1 MKEYN
6 IASEESKEDFFTN
19 EYVRKI
25 INETIEFDR
34 KLQDPEFLKKIQ
46 IEEEKIKNI
55 DLEALMERCE
65 NDEEGF

>member
-46 IEEEKIKNI
+46 IEEEKINNI
-55 DLEALMERCE
+55 DLKALMRR
-65 NDEEGF
+65 N